1 MRQIIL
7 AKIVSTLQ
15 PLDFVL
21 GLWQGGSAA
30 HGYTDE
36 WSDLDI
42 AVVVEDNCVQQTFD
56 IVEKALAEIGEIE
69 LKYRVPEPAWHGQ
82 SQCFWRLKETP
93 PFLLIDFAVFR
104 RSSNN
109 EFLEI
114 ERHGNVPIAFDKANL
129 IVPPHLDTNKH
140 FSQMLAR
147 FNEIKIRFDLLQPL
161 VKKEIYRGHLVD
173 AIGNYHDWT
182 LLPLVE
188 LLGMI
193 YRPHR
198 YDFELKYFSRD
209 FPPEIVARV
218 APLFCIAN
226 LEDLAVKQQ
235 IAEAFFAESLPLVA
249 GKFDSNTNQENA
261 SI

>member
-7 AKIVSTLQ
+7 EKIVSTLQ

-21 GLWQGGSAA
+21 ALWQGGSAA

-104 RSSNN
+104 RSSKN

-114 ERHGNVPIAFDKANL
+114 ERHGNVPIAFDKANQ
-129 IVPPHLDTNKH
+129 IVPHPVDKSKHLSTMQSRLND
-140 FSQMLAR
+140 L
-147 FNEIKIRFDLLQPL
+147 KISFDLLQPL

-173 AIGNYHDWT
+173 AIGNYHNWT

-209 FPPEIVARV
+209 FPRPIVDRV

-235 IAEAFFAESLPLVA
+235 IAEAFFAESLPLA
-249 GKFDSNTNQENA
+249 ETQFR
-261 SI
+261 SIA